1 MPPDDILI
9 VVAILCVLLFGL
21 GSGWL
26 WGRLSQQ
33 RRLLQLHEE
42 TARLG
47 TALEMERRAGL
58 EKLQLLRAARNELAD
73 TFSALS
79 NQALRHSSEEFLR
92 LAQENFKQFHAR
104 AQGELSQK
112 EIAIGSLLQ
121 PIREALSKTEEQIRS
136 IEKERQE
143 AYGSISRHLE
153 SLAQTQQALHGETR
167 NLVQALRRPE
177 VRGQW
182 GELTLKRLAEL
193 SGMVDHCD
201 FYCQEQV
208 DTGNGLQRPDM
219 VIRLPGRREIVVDVK
234 TPLDAYLSATEAC
247 DDETRALYLRKHAQN
262 LRARMRELAAKAYW
276 SQFADSPEFVILF
289 IPGDQFLGAALDMDQ
304 SLLEDALARKVIL
317 ATPATLVALLR
328 AVAYGWQQQ
337 TLAEHARE
345 IQDLGT
351 ELHRRVGVFADHF
364 AKLGKQLG
372 GAVEA
377 FNRTVGSYERSL
389 LPATRRFSE
398 MGVSAKKPLE
408 PVAAVEAM
416 PRAPIQDESEAAS
429 L

>member
-1 MPPDDILI
+1 MPPGDLLI
-9 VVAILCVLLFGL
+9 VIAIVLTLLFGV

-33 RRLLQLHEE
+33 RRLVHLHEE
-42 TARLG
+42 TARLT
-47 TALEMERRAGL
+47 TALDLERRAGL
-58 EKLQLLRAARNELAD
+58 EKLQLLRTARNELAD

-92 LAQENFKQFHAR
+92 LAQENFKQFHVR

-112 EIAIGSLLQ
+112 EVAIGSLLQ
-121 PIREALSKTEEQIRS
+121 PIREALNKTEEQIRN
-136 IEKERQE
+136 IEKERKE
-143 AYGSISRHLE
+143 AYGSITRHLD
-153 SLAQTQQALHGETR
+153 SLAQTQHALHGETR

-182 GELTLKRLAEL
+182 GELTLKRLVEL

-201 FYCQEQV
+201 FYCQQQI

-219 VIRLPGRREIVVDVK
+219 VVRLPGRREIVVDVK

-247 DDETRALYLRKHAQN
+247 DDATRALYLGKHAQN
-262 LRARMRELAAKAYW
+262 LRARIRELAAKAYW
-276 SQFADSPEFVILF
+276 SQFADSPEFVVLF
-289 IPGDQFLGAALDMDQ
+289 IPGDQFLSAALDTDR

-328 AVAYGWQQQ
+328 TVAYGWQQQ
-337 TLAEHARE
+337 TLAEHAHE
-345 IQDLGT
+345 IQELGT
-351 ELHRRVGVFADHF
+351 ELHRRVGVFAEHF

-372 GAVEA
+372 GAVETY
-377 FNRTVGSYERSL
+377 NRTVGSYERSL
-389 LPATRRFSE
+389 LPATRRFTE

-408 PVAAVEAM
+408 PVDPVEIM
-416 PRAPIQDESEAAS
+416 PRAPVQDGGEAAS

>member
-1 MPPDDILI
+1 MAPDDLVAVIAI
-9 VVAILCVLLFGL
+9 VAALVFGL

-33 RRLLQLHEE
+33 QRLLELHEE
-42 TARLG
+42 TARLT
-47 TALEMERRAGL
+47 TALELERRAGA
-58 EKLQLLRAARNELAD
+58 EKLHLLTAARHELAD

-79 NQALRHSSEEFLR
+79 GQALKHSSEEFLR

-112 EIAIGSLLQ
+112 EVAISSLLQ

-136 IEKERQE
+136 IEKERKE

-153 SLAQTQQALHGETR
+153 SLAQSQLALHGETR

-182 GELTLKRLAEL
+182 GELTLKRLVEL
-193 SGMVDHCD
+193 AGMVEHCD
-201 FYCQEQV
+201 FYAQEQI
-208 DTGNGLQRPDM
+208 DTGNGAQRPDM
-219 VIRLPGRREIVVDVK
+219 VIRLPGRRDIVVDVK
-234 TPLDAYLSATEAC
+234 TPLDAYLSATEAV
-247 DDETRALYLRKHAQN
+247 DDATRALYLGKHAQN

-276 SQFADSPEFVILF
+276 TQFDASPEFVVLF
-289 IPGDQFLGAALDMDQ
+289 IPGDQFLGAALDVDR
-304 SLLEDALARKVIL
+304 SLLEDALACKIIL

-337 TLAEHARE
+337 TLTEHARE
-345 IQDLGT
+345 MQELGS
-351 ELHRRVGVFADHF
+351 ELHRRVGVFAEHF
-364 AKLGKQLG
+364 AKLGRQLS

-389 LPATRRFSE
+389 LPVARRFTE

-408 PVAAVEAM
+408 PVQAVETM
-416 PRAPIQDESEAAS
+416 PRAPVQDGS
-429 L
+429 